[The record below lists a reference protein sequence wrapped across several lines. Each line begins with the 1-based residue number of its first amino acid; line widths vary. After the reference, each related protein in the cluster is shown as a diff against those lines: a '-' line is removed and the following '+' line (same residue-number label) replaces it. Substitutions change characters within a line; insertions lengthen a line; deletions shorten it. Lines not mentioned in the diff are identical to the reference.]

1 MAFDLCIVAIVLL
14 ILMQIIDGFSLW
26 STVSSMLINLSWS
39 IYPNNTRDVYLY
51 IYWVSAY
58 MG

>member
-26 STVSSMLINLSWS
+26 STYNG
-39 IYPNNTRDVYLY
+39 NT
-51 IYWVSAY
+51 IIEE
-58 MG
+58 